1 MTPPRVRG
9 GYVVRSA
16 SLVGGLF
23 LFACG
28 IVALLESDLGLSP
41 WDVLNQGISFHTP
54 LSFGTANV
62 VVGFIVLSV
71 AWALGQPPGIATVAN
86 AVLIGVFIDAL
97 VAIDAVDE
105 LEGQPLAVRVGLLVF
120 GLGLFG
126 VGTAFYI
133 GAAMGA
139 GPRDSLMLVL
149 SRRTGV
155 RIGIV
160 RAAIELTVLVAG
172 IALGGTF
179 GIGTIAF
186 ALLIGPIIEVS
197 FGLLARSSLAVP
209 GQPVEVVE
217 GS

>member
-1 MTPPRVRG
+1 VRG
-9 GYVVRSA
+9 GYVARSA

-28 IVALLESDLGLSP
+28 IVLLLESDLGLSP
-41 WDVLNQGISFHTP
+41 WDVLNQGIQFHTS

-62 VVGFIVLSV
+62 VIGLAVLFL
-71 AWALGQPPGIATVAN
+71 AWALGQPPGIGTVAN
-86 AVLIGVFIDAL
+86 AVLIGVFIDTL
-97 VAIDAVDE
+97 VAVPAIDRLD
-105 LEGQPLAVRVGLLVF
+105 GQPLGVRIALIPIALI
-120 GLGLFG
+120 LFG
-126 VGTAFYI
+126 AGSAFYI

-149 SRRTGV
+149 SHRTGV

-160 RAAIELTVLVAG
+160 RAGLELSVLVVG

-186 ALLIGPIIEVS
+186 AVLIGPIIEVS
-197 FGLLARSSLAVP
+197 FGLLARSPLAVP
-209 GQPVEVVE
+209 GQHADVVE
-217 GS
+217 GF